1 MTVPKETI
9 WEIDPHTRAKHEIL
23 RRYLGAWFPILSRH
37 HGRILYIDGF
47 SGPGRYKGGEPGSP
61 LVALTTALR
70 SQETLRGKLVFLFI
84 DERPDRIAQLEQ
96 ELAVLSLPSHF
107 SAKAETG
114 VFHEKLDSILDDL
127 EAQSLQIAPTF
138 AFIDPFGFKGVPFN
152 LVERLLKHP
161 RTEVFI
167 TFMVDSINRFIEHP
181 NDQVVQHIIDAFGT
195 SDVLGIARGPGDRVE
210 TLRMLYQ
217 RQLEQ
222 VAKFVRYF
230 EMRDAKNRTIY
241 YLFFATNHL
250 LGHVKMKE
258 AFWKVDAERG
268 FQFSDATNP
277 DQLVMFEMDPSPTL
291 AEILLQAYVSQTI
304 SVEQIQCF
312 VEEQTPFLATHM
324 RSAMKL
330 LESKGKITVK
340 PLKRDGKKRRA
351 GTFPEGVIIIFP

>member
-1 MTVPKETI
+1 MTVPKETT

-37 HGRILYIDGF
+37 HGRIVYIDGF

-61 LVALTTALR
+61 LVALTTALHSR
-70 SQETLRGKLVFLFI
+70 KTSKGKLVFLFI

-96 ELAVLSLPSHF
+96 ELAVFSLPSHF

-114 VFHEKLDSILDDL
+114 VFHERLASILDDL

-138 AFIDPFGFKGVPFN
+138 AFIDPFGFKGIPFN
-152 LVERLLKHP
+152 LVERLLEHP
-161 RTEVFI
+161 GTEIFI

-195 SDVLGIARGPGDRVE
+195 SEVLDVARGPGDRVE
-210 TLRMLYQ
+210 ALRMLYQ

-241 YLFFATNHL
+241 YLFFATNHH

-258 AFWKVDAERG
+258 AFWKVDSERG

-277 DQLVMFEMDPSPTL
+277 NQLVMFEVDPSPTL
-291 AEILLQAYVSQTI
+291 AETLLQTYVFQTT
-304 SVEQIQCF
+304 SVGQVQRFI
-312 VEEQTPFLATHM
+312 EEQTPFLAKHM
-324 RSAMKL
+324 HSALKL
-330 LESKGKITVK
+330 LENNGQITVQ
-340 PLKRDGKKRRA
+340 PLKRDGKKRKA
-351 GTFPEGVIIIFP
+351 GTFPKGVIVTFP